1 MLERGK
7 NIIKNK
13 EIKHSLITLFL
24 RGIGVL
30 TLFGFTIFF
39 NRNFNSSVVGDY
51 EFTRMF
57 LLVSGSICLLGSD
70 ISILYFSGK
79 LKSEDR
85 FYELKNLYYKISLLC
100 FIFCIAVGFIFFVF
114 FDIKFINS
122 FFGSNNSYT
131 IISTCILFLF
141 FNVWT
146 LFNTEVL
153 RALNQIVWSELFR
166 NTFKF
171 FPIFFG
177 AIILFQSGN
186 EENIVFYYIF
196 GFVILSLI
204 TTTFVMILLN
214 KIPKSNHH
222 HSPISYREIIDYS
235 LPMGIS
241 SFVVY
246 LFSTI
251 DIIILRN
258 YYSSSDV
265 ALYALGIKI
274 MAILGMIILSINVNL
289 SPQIAELYLKKEF
302 DQLKQIL
309 TRSGRLIFIMSLII
323 GLTIIM
329 FSDYILPIFGKEYS
343 AAKTALIILVIGQ
356 ILISSLGSSAIYLN
370 MTGRPKVFRGF
381 LLIALVIN
389 LSLNLILI
397 PKFGI
402 IGASITYVVTILFWN
417 ICSVIYIYRKD
428 KIKIYIN

>member
-1 MLERGK
+1 MLEIGK
-7 NIIKNK
+7 NIINNK

-186 EENIVFYYIF
+186 DENIVFYYIF

-214 KIPKSNHH
+214 KIPKSNNFHT
-222 HSPISYREIIDYS
+222 PISYREIIDYS

-289 SPQIAELYLKKEF
+289 SSQIAELYLKKEF

-309 TRSGRLIFIMSLII
+309 TRSGRLIFITSLII

-356 ILISSLGSSAIYLN
+356 ILISSMGSSAIYLN

-389 LSLNLILI
+389 FSLNLILI

>member
-1 MLERGK
+1 
-7 NIIKNK
+7 
-13 EIKHSLITLFL
+13 
-24 RGIGVL
+24 
-30 TLFGFTIFF
+30 
-39 NRNFNSSVVGDY
+39 
-51 EFTRMF
+51 MF

>member
-1 MLERGK
+1 MLEIGK
-7 NIIKNK
+7 NIINNK

-171 FPIFFG
+171 FPIFF
-177 AIILFQSGN
+177 
-186 EENIVFYYIF
+186 
-196 GFVILSLI
+196 
-204 TTTFVMILLN
+204 
-214 KIPKSNHH
+214 
-222 HSPISYREIIDYS
+222 
-235 LPMGIS
+235 
-241 SFVVY
+241 
-246 LFSTI
+246 
-251 DIIILRN
+251 
-258 YYSSSDV
+258 
-265 ALYALGIKI
+265 
-274 MAILGMIILSINVNL
+274 
-289 SPQIAELYLKKEF
+289 
-302 DQLKQIL
+302 
-309 TRSGRLIFIMSLII
+309 
-323 GLTIIM
+323 
-329 FSDYILPIFGKEYS
+329 
-343 AAKTALIILVIGQ
+343 
-356 ILISSLGSSAIYLN
+356 
-370 MTGRPKVFRGF
+370 
-381 LLIALVIN
+381 
-389 LSLNLILI
+389 
-397 PKFGI
+397 
-402 IGASITYVVTILFWN
+402 
-417 ICSVIYIYRKD
+417 
-428 KIKIYIN
+428 